1 MLAKTVFAYGGGQ
14 GSQSLR
20 HIRGQHPTTS
30 PMAALARRRP
40 QIHRAATDPACC
52 PLAAHQRISSRR
64 STPAGASHNSSSE
77 VGQGGGREVR
87 PPPTQSQVP
96 AHLAHS
102 EMAPTS
108 AARAAWTDC
117 LLPLPS

>member
-77 VGQGGGREVR
+77 VGQGGGKGGQTAAHTEPSPCAFGSLGDGSDVR
-87 PPPTQSQVP
+87 GEGS
-96 AHLAHS
+96 
-102 EMAPTS
+102 M
-108 AARAAWTDC
+108 D
-117 LLPLPS
+117 